1 MPLRDAGECEEL
13 SGAFSQPQPPI
24 GELKIPLSGPFHRWR
39 GEKGRFASPF
49 LVSSYTES
57 TLALVAGGAS
67 KAAMQRGPFP
77 WTKS

>member
-1 MPLRDAGECEEL
+1 MKNFQGFFIATTNKGLKTPYRDA
-13 SGAFSQPQPPI
+13 I
-24 GELKIPLSGPFHRWR
+24 HRWR

-57 TLALVAGGAS
+57 TLTLVAEGAC

-77 WTKS
+77 WTKP